1 MVFSF
6 YLSTYITTTYSL
18 IIHNKKLYTIPSSF
32 STGLLSTTVR
42 LTFFLGDGVGNFT
55 FEMDMFEDP
64 KYDIVVSQYPIN
76 VRPDQTMYFQV
87 NVKSRDRRLV
97 AFLEEC
103 WVTPTTNPRD
113 QTRYTIIER
122 G

>member
-1 MVFSF
+1 MYPNAFCLNTV
-6 YLSTYITTTYSL
+6 
-18 IIHNKKLYTIPSSF
+18 
-32 STGLLSTTVR
+32 LLSTTVR
-42 LTFFLGDGVGNFT
+42 LTLFLGGKSGVGNFT
-55 FEMDMFEDP
+55 FEMDMFKDP

-76 VRPDQTMYFQV
+76 VHPGQTMYFQV
-87 NVKSRDRRLV
+87 NVKSPDRSLV

-113 QTRYTIIER
+113 QIRYTIIEH